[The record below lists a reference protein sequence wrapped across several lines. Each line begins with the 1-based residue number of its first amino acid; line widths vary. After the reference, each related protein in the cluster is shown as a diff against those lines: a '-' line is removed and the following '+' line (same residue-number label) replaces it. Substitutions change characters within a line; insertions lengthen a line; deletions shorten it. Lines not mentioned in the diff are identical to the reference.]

1 MKTNKTAFRGK
12 RKTKVRD
19 RRDHLRKRKP
29 RRQGSRSQAGKR
41 LPAWLT
47 RNQRT
52 PWQEHP
58 WQERR
63 LNHGLRGCTQGFDP
77 R

>member
-12 RKTKVRD
+12 RKEKVRD

-47 RNQRT
+47 RNQRI
-52 PWQEHP
+52 P

-63 LNHGLRGCTQGFDP
+63 PNHGLRGCTQGFNP